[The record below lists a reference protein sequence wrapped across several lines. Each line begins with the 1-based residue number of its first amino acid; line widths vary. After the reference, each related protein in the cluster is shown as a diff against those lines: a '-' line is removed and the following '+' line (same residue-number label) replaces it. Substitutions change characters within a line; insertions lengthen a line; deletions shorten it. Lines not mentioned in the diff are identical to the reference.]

1 VASTEPGSS
10 VYGNTIVPEG
20 DGDVPVSVVTENA
33 PPFPPDPPPRPP
45 APPPVLLSVPAASEA
60 AATAAAVPMTPLE
73 MPPSACLTAAEGECG
88 VAAAATCTG
97 TAGTICCSAGG
108 YCGSGEAYCGE
119 GTQHE
124 YSNSKNLCGAAAVG
138 QQAAGL
144 QGVGGTAT
152 PSTTTDSSASAAID
166 PASYPEDVRCIDATF
181 RLVNPDICSDPAAV
195 STAPIGQNAGDKVGM
210 PGDGG
215 ANSIVPEAADGVPV
229 DVVTSAPQDTLK
241 GPEPVTNELAPNPGG
256 CKATNPTLTAAA
268 QADWGLWCD
277 NTCLTR
283 SNCLTPEMTGAAQ
296 CVCV

>member
-1 VASTEPGSS
+1 MG
-10 VYGNTIVPEG
+10 
-20 DGDVPVSVVTENA
+20 
-33 PPFPPDPPPRPP
+33 F
-45 APPPVLLSVPAASEA
+45 
-60 AATAAAVPMTPLE
+60 
-73 MPPSACLTAAEGECG
+73 
-88 VAAAATCTG
+88 
-97 TAGTICCSAGG
+97 GG
-108 YCGSGEAYCGE
+108 GM
-119 GTQHE
+119 QPE
-124 YSNSKNLCGAAAVG
+124 YSNGKNLCGGQPKAGADAADAAAK
-138 QQAAGL
+138 AK
-144 QGVGGTAT
+144 
-152 PSTTTDSSASAAID
+152 PSAPMTTDSSASAAID